1 MQMLRPPPPDLP
13 GQTRHFDR
21 ISRGFWC
28 ASKFEENQS
37 LPWGPLQTWLIVRIS
52 RKAQNIP
59 RPHRQLT
66 ESESPWVAQGLV
78 LSPNILLES
87 LPHTH
92 LDTVIV
98 RVPLCFITYL
108 CIYPSINP
116 SYLLNTCQGKM
127 GFPGGSLVKNP
138 PANTGDLSSILE
150 SRRPLEEEMAT
161 RSSILAWENPID
173 TGAWWATVHGVAK
186 SRTRLKRLNNNK
198 TRCRP
203 QAPSALNFSECTL
216 HH

>member
-1 MQMLRPPPPDLP
+1 MQMLRPPPPDLL
-13 GQTRHFDR
+13 GQTQHLDR

-37 LPWGPLQTWLIVRIS
+37 LPQGPQQTWLIVRIP
-52 RKAQNIP
+52 RNAQNIP

-66 ESESPWVAQGLV
+66 ESESPRVAQRLV

-98 RVPLCFITYL
+98 RIPLCFITCL

-116 SYLLNTCQGKM
+116 SYPLNTCQGKM
-127 GFPGGSLVKNP
+127 GFPGGSLLKNP
-138 PANTGDLSSILE
+138 PAKTGDLCSILG
-150 SRRPLEEEMAT
+150 SG
-161 RSSILAWENPID
+161 RSPGGGNGYL
-173 TGAWWATVHGVAK
+173 
-186 SRTRLKRLNNNK
+186 L
-198 TRCRP
+198 
-203 QAPSALNFSECTL
+203 
-216 HH
+216 